1 MKTGPK
7 GKAYRAGTRPPA
19 WKWLDTRPAKWF
31 YEPERVVK
39 RTVLIFLAITVA
51 FFTFGPVFHEAGA
64 ESVALRPVE
73 RVVIDPGHGG
83 DNRGTMGIGG
93 LTESRLTIALARQL
107 KSVLETEL
115 GLKVSLTRQSDED
128 VPLYDRT
135 ATGNRVRGDVFL
147 SLHAG
152 GGVQPSISG
161 VRVYCQDYKLQQGVN
176 LSTLPAAGQPVPWDL
191 AQAPYLG
198 ASRRL
203 AEELS
208 KALAGTLQSESRPV
222 TGLPLTVLGG
232 VAFPAVLVEVGYLS
246 NPEEE
251 RRLMDQAYRDQIV
264 RGLVN
269 GLRAY
274 MAWVQKQ

>member
-1 MKTGPK
+1 M
-7 GKAYRAGTRPPA
+7 
-19 WKWLDTRPAKWF
+19 KWL
-31 YEPERVVK
+31 YVPECAVK
-39 RTVLIFLAITVA
+39 RTVVIFLAIAVA
-51 FFTFGPVFHEAGA
+51 FFSLGPVFREAGA
-64 ESVALRPVE
+64 ETVVLRPVE

-83 DNRGTMGIGG
+83 ADHGVVGLGG
-93 LTESRLTIALARQL
+93 LTESRLTIAVARQL

-128 VPLYDRT
+128 VSLYGRT

-152 GGVQPSISG
+152 GGVQPAVFG
-161 VRVYCQDYKLQQGVN
+161 VRVYGHDYKLEQGVN
-176 LSTLPAAGQPVPWDL
+176 LSSLPAAGQPMPWDL

-203 AEELS
+203 AEEMN
-208 KALAGTLQSESRPV
+208 KALAGALQAESRPV
-222 TGLPLTVLGG
+222 TGLPLAVLSGA
-232 VAFPAVLVEVGYLS
+232 AFPAVLVEVGYLS
-246 NPEEE
+246 NPDEE
-251 RRLMDQAYRDQIV
+251 RRLMDQAYRDVIV